1 MSTQYWVYGYT
12 CTCTNMKNEYSIL
25 GYRVILVHVQTGGNT
40 VGSRVWKT
48 NEITYVTF
56 IHVHELILMNI
67 R

>member
-1 MSTQYWVYGYT
+1 M
-12 CTCTNMKNEYSIL
+12 
-25 GYRVILVHVQTGGNT
+25 GYRVIYVHVQTGGNT
-40 VGSRVWKT
+40 VGSRVWET